1 MMEWNKQALTK
12 KQKESAIKLFDKY
25 RAYGV
30 GQQPYAVIDSTG
42 AVAYK
47 DMGAVC
53 LGGLYTT
60 YKKVEGSGGL
70 VLFQMI
76 ITKEL
81 DSCSGRER
89 LTCSDED
96 IISYVDNAVRN
107 PLLRPW
113 ICKHTK
119 AERLKFGIPIAL
131 EDVPCNAPLL
141 TSTWVRFMWD
151 RHNNSWNINVPIIK
165 ALRPR
170 WKWAK
175 VVVAAHCLSDLTKDE
190 IRLQVPSVGH
200 GLYGEATLRAI
211 QDIVD
216 GCFEHPESITF
227 NFSKPTRGLGIEEMM
242 RKYKPD
248 VNGTTFSS
256 ALAQNVS
263 NVPHTKNWG
272 GRLFQKRHI
281 GDLLNVI
288 NRTIEEG

>member
-1 MMEWNKQALTK
+1 MAEWNKQRVTK
-12 KQKESAIKLFDKY
+12 KQKEAAISLFDQW
-25 RAYGV
+25 RQTGV
-30 GQQPYAVIDSTG
+30 GQQPYAVIDSKG
-42 AVAYK
+42 EVVAQ
-47 DMGAVC
+47 DRGAVC
-53 LGGLYTT
+53 LGGLYHP
-60 YKKVEGSGGL
+60 YEKQEDKKGL
-70 VLFQMI
+70 VLFQML
-76 ITKEL
+76 ITKHL
-81 DSCSGRER
+81 DGCSGRER

-107 PLLRPW
+107 PLLKPW

-190 IRLQVPSVGH
+190 IRLNVPDVGH

-216 GCFEHPESITF
+216 GCFDFPDEKPF
-227 NFSKPTRGLGIEEMM
+227 YFPKPTRGLGIAGMM
-242 RKYKPD
+242 RAYKFDINNPR
-248 VNGTTFSS
+248 FAA
-256 ALAQNVS
+256 ALDKNS
-263 NVPHTKNWG
+263 ERIPHRAPYG
-272 GRLFQKRHI
+272 GRLFAKVYI
-281 GDLLNVI
+281 GALLNAI

>member
-1 MMEWNKQALTK
+1 MTWNKQTLTK
-12 KQKESAIKLFDKY
+12 AQKEAACKLFDEY
-25 RAYGV
+25 RADGV
-30 GQQPYAVIDSTG
+30 GQQPYAVIDSKG
-42 AVAYK
+42 VVVHK
-47 DMGAVC
+47 DMSAVC
-53 LGGLYTT
+53 LGGLYAP
-60 YKKVEGSGGL
+60 YKKLKGSGGL

-81 DSCSGRER
+81 DSFSGRET

-131 EDVPCNAPLL
+131 EDVPCNVPLL

-151 RHNNSWNINVPIIK
+151 RHNNGWNINVPIIK

-175 VVVAAHCLSDLTKDE
+175 VVVAAHCLSDLTREE
-190 IRLQVPSVGH
+190 IRVQVPSVGH
-200 GLYGEATLRAI
+200 GLYGGATLRAI

-216 GCFEHPESITF
+216 GCFEHPESGVF
-227 NFSKPTRGLGIEEMM
+227 NFESPNRGLGIEDMM

-248 VNGTTFSS
+248 VKGTTFAF
-256 ALAQNVS
+256 ALAQHAFHI
-263 NVPHTKNWG
+263 PHTNSYG
-272 GRLFQKRHI
+272 GRLFHKRYLSE
-281 GDLLNVI
+281 LLNVI